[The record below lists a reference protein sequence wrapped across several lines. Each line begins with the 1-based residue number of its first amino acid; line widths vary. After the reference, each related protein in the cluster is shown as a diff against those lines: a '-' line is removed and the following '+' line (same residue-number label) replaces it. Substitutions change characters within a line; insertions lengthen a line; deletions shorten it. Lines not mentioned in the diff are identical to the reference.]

1 MSDGS
6 GKLKVIIFT
15 RQFEIKGYLH
25 IYEGV
30 RLTDYIN
37 ESKSFIAVTDVEVK
51 RQNGEQVVKSSFLNV
66 RIDDIEVILPE
77 NTVIAPVP

>member
-6 GKLKVIIFT
+6 EKQKVIIFT
-15 RQFEIKGYLH
+15 RQFEIKGKLH

-51 RQNGEQVVKSSFLNV
+51 RQNGEELLKSSFLNV
-66 RIDDIEVILPE
+66 RIDDIEIILPE
-77 NTVIAPVP
+77 DLVTKTKP

>member
-15 RQFEIKGYLH
+15 RQFEIRGNLH

-51 RQNGEQVVKSSFLNV
+51 RHNEEVIINSSFLNV

-77 NTVIAPVP
+77 NLITKTKP

>member
-1 MSDGS
+1 MSDDS
-6 GKLKVIIFT
+6 GKKKVVIFT
-15 RQFEIKGYLH
+15 RQFEIKGNLH

-51 RQNGEQVVKSSFLNV
+51 RQTGEVVMESSFLDV
-66 RIDDIEVILPE
+66 SVDDIEIIIPE
-77 NTVIAPVP
+77 DAIISKPA

>member
-1 MSDGS
+1 MSDDS

-15 RQFEIKGYLH
+15 RQFEIKGNLH

-37 ESKSFIAVTDVEVK
+37 ESKSFIAVTDVKVK
-51 RQNGEQVVKSSFLNV
+51 RQNGKGVMESAFLNI
-66 RIDDIEVILPE
+66 RIEDIEIILPE
-77 NTVIAPVP
+77 NTIITTSL

>member
-1 MSDGS
+1 MSDDS

-15 RQFEIKGYLH
+15 RQFEIKGNLH

-37 ESKSFIAVTDVEVK
+37 ESKSFIAVTDVKVK
-51 RQNGEQVVKSSFLNV
+51 RQNGKGVMESTFLNI
-66 RIDDIEVILPE
+66 RIEDIEIILPE
-77 NTVIAPVP
+77 NTVITTSL

>member
-1 MSDGS
+1 MSDDS

-15 RQFEIKGYLH
+15 RQFEIKGNLH

-37 ESKSFIAVTDVEVK
+37 ESKSFIAVTDVKVK
-51 RQNGEQVVKSSFLNV
+51 RQNGKGVMESTFLNI
-66 RIDDIEVILPE
+66 RIEDIEIILPE
-77 NTVIAPVP
+77 NTLITTSL